1 MSHEDK
7 TADTIV
13 AHEKKVGLAK
23 FFATLGILGGI
34 ALIVVGVVVWVMVS
48 QQLRAENIVVPEDA
62 SMFAGQTVAGPL
74 TAYAEADIIN
84 HHALES
90 SGGKTYA
97 EIDREDPAR
106 QTVMNASFLRASL
119 FTSVVSF
126 GVSAFAIGVGL
137 ISIFFGIAIH
147 RLAKAPVVIK
157 RSEIVSS

>member
-1 MSHEDK
+1 MSHQGR

-23 FFATLGILGGI
+23 FFATLGILGGF
-34 ALIVVGVVVWVMVS
+34 ALIAVGVVVWVMVS
-48 QQLRAENIVVPEDA
+48 TQLRAENIVVPDDA
-62 SMFAGQTVAGPL
+62 SLFAGYTVAGPL

-84 HHALES
+84 HHALEA

-97 EIDREDPAR
+97 ELDREDPTR
-106 QTVMNASFLRASL
+106 QTMMNASFLRASL

-137 ISIFFGIAIH
+137 ISIFFGLAIH
-147 RLAKAPVVIK
+147 RLAKAPVVI
-157 RSEIVSS
+157 RRFEVTP